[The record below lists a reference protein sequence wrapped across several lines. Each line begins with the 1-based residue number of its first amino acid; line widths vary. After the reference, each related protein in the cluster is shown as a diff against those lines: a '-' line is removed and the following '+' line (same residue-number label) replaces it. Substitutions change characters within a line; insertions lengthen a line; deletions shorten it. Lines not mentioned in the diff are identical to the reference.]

1 MLERPLLHVA
11 ITVLFRGRARDLAIF
26 SNERLF
32 EFFNLLIVFHDLAL
46 DLWDDVLPRL
56 WYVLLGRVVQI
67 VVKWVR
73 LFTFKRRSRNLWSA
87 LHLGGQVSRL
97 ELRKLIL

>member
-1 MLERPLLHVA
+1 MLKRPLLHVS
-11 ITVLFRGRARDLAIF
+11 ITILFGGRARDLAIF
-26 SNERLF
+26 CNERLF

-46 DLWDDVLPRL
+46 DLRDDILPRL
-56 WYVLLGRVVQI
+56 RYVLLGRVVQI
-67 VVKWVR
+67 VVKWVWF
-73 LFTFKRRSRNLWSA
+73 LTFKRRSRNLWSA